1 MSEGGASGAPSAG
14 GGGMSVADENICKAA
29 LEVLMSQTNGKK
41 NYLFLEPVDLKF
53 VPNYPDVVKRP
64 MDLGTIKK
72 NLDGAEG
79 ATKTF
84 QSREEFWADVD
95 LVFENAIFFHT
106 PIKENAWIIKLAKQ
120 MQKVVEREKKKA
132 EKKAVGGG
140 AGAGIVSGATQKKKR
155 GRPPSR
161 SGADAGGDPPKP
173 AVKLKLSVPKAAA
186 AAPTAAAA
194 APQQVGAFG
203 GDSSATT
210 TAAKAKPSKPKL
222 KLKLGGSTT
231 GSIGSSSR
239 GKEVPSDVDKAK
251 PAAKVSKP
259 KLKLSI
265 SESSGPPPTGKSNA
279 GKGRGPGGGKKIPPP
294 AKGSTMSPAEV
305 AQCSKVL
312 SAIHNRNTQ
321 EDIQWFLKPVSD
333 PQLVE
338 DYKSK
343 IRYPS
348 DLGTIATKLDKNQY
362 NNVAEFVL
370 DVRRIFA
377 NCLRYNTS
385 VNDSFRPLA
394 KKLAKQTEGILALFL
409 AAPAAPKRVYP
420 RLLYCWKLC
429 LSLLDTLFNM
439 TNPTDGH
446 QTAYFFMHPVSFYLG
461 GALPQ
466 DYLAK
471 VQTPMDFGT
480 ITSRLFEGEYQDVL
494 EFIEDCRLVVD
505 NCRTYYAGREEGKLF
520 IELADRMDGLMAQQL
535 NALKRYDESAAGKR
549 EKEAAVTPLTI
560 PVPSATFLMSVMKE
574 IRDMQYTDKFTK
586 VSAEYFLILL
596 PSWSQWIPTV
606 LSFSASPHISS
617 LLSLSLSFTSFDKIR
632 SRNPPQ
638 LSLTFR

>member
-1 MSEGGASGAPSAG
+1 MSEGGASGAPSAAA
-14 GGGMSVADENICKAA
+14 GGGMSVADQNICKAA
-29 LEVLMSQTNGKK
+29 LEVLMSKTNGKK
-41 NYLFLEPVDLKF
+41 NYLFLEPVDLQF
-53 VPNYPDVVKRP
+53 VPNYPDVVKQP

-120 MQKVVEREKKKA
+120 MQKLVEREKKKA

-186 AAPTAAAA
+186 AAPTAAV
-194 APQQVGAFG
+194 APQQGGAG
-203 GDSSATT
+203 GPSAAATT
-210 TAAKAKPSKPKL
+210 TAKAKPSKPKL

-265 SESSGPPPTGKSNA
+265 SESSGPPPAGKATA

-362 NNVAEFVL
+362 SNVAEFVL
-370 DVRRIFA
+370 DVRRICA

-394 KKLAKQTEGILALFL
+394 KKLAQQTEGILALFV

-429 LSLLDTLFNM
+429 LSLLDTLLNM

-480 ITSRLFEGEYQDVL
+480 ITSRLFEGEYQDVS

-549 EKEAAVTPLTI
+549 EKEAAVTPLAI
-560 PVPSATFLMSVMKE
+560 PVPSTAFLMSIMKE

-586 VSAEYFLILL
+586 VSAEYFLVPFVRHALNAFRRFFLFALL
-596 PSWSQWIPTV
+596 
-606 LSFSASPHISS
+606 L
-617 LLSLSLSFTSFDKIR
+617 TS
-632 SRNPPQ
+632 
-638 LSLTFR
+638 

>member
-1 MSEGGASGAPSAG
+1 M
-14 GGGMSVADENICKAA
+14 
-29 LEVLMSQTNGKK
+29 T
-41 NYLFLEPVDLKF
+41 
-53 VPNYPDVVKRP
+53 
-64 MDLGTIKK
+64 
-72 NLDGAEG
+72 
-79 ATKTF
+79 
-84 QSREEFWADVD
+84 
-95 LVFENAIFFHT
+95 
-106 PIKENAWIIKLAKQ
+106 
-120 MQKVVEREKKKA
+120 
-132 EKKAVGGG
+132 
-140 AGAGIVSGATQKKKR
+140 
-155 GRPPSR
+155 
-161 SGADAGGDPPKP
+161 
-173 AVKLKLSVPKAAA
+173 
-186 AAPTAAAA
+186 
-194 APQQVGAFG
+194 
-203 GDSSATT
+203 
-210 TAAKAKPSKPKL
+210 
-222 KLKLGGSTT
+222 
-231 GSIGSSSR
+231 
-239 GKEVPSDVDKAK
+239 
-251 PAAKVSKP
+251 
-259 KLKLSI
+259 
-265 SESSGPPPTGKSNA
+265 
-279 GKGRGPGGGKKIPPP
+279 
-294 AKGSTMSPAEV
+294 PAEV

-321 EDIQWFLKPVSD
+321 EDIQWFLKPMSD

-362 NNVAEFVL
+362 SNMAEFVL

-394 KKLAKQTEGILALFL
+394 KKLAQQTEGILALFV

-429 LSLLDTLFNM
+429 LSLLDTLLNM

-480 ITSRLFEGEYQDVL
+480 ITSRLFEGEYQDVS
-494 EFIEDCRLVVD
+494 EFIEDCRLVVE

-549 EKEAAVTPLTI
+549 EKEAAVPPFSI
-560 PVPSATFLMSVMKE
+560 PVPSSAFLMSIMKE
-574 IRDMQYTDKFTK
+574 IREMQYTDKFTK
-586 VSAEYFLILL
+586 VGAKYLL
-596 PSWSQWIPTV
+596 CPSSSWSRCLPMV
-606 LSFSASPHISS
+606 LRTISPPHVYIHCYFFIFA
-617 LLSLSLSFTSFDKIR
+617 LF
-632 SRNPPQ
+632 
-638 LSLTFR
+638 